1 MKDNTKET
9 KVNEERFDNE
19 NIVKHDTDR
28 RHEDHKE
35 DKWDKLARLGR
46 KIEKRAKVVGKVALG
61 IGVAVGLGA
70 IGVAIAKQCAEDRK
84 KAERRHGEHHEL
96 FNDTNDYLDGVVP
109 DDNVDDVTEPEV
121 KTVDDVTITN
131 F

>member
-70 IGVAIAKQCAEDRK
+70 IGVAIAKQRAEDRK
-84 KAERRHGEHHEL
+84 KAERRHGEYHEI

-121 KTVDDVTITN
+121 KTVDDVTIAN